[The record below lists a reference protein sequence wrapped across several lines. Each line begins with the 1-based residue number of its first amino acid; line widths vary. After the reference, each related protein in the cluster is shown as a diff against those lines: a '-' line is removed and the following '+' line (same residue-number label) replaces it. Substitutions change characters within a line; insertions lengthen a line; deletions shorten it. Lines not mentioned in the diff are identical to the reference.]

1 MTPQIHKEN
10 IRKNTERFLN
20 KRIPQ
25 IELMLGYHFKDK
37 SLLRQAFYHSR
48 IPICD
53 EYLDN
58 DQLEF
63 IGDRVLSVVIINL
76 YTRLSLKEI
85 DGYLWLPEV
94 QSLSNYHQKHIS
106 NDYWKKIIWKEKNLI
121 IRESLVLNPNDPNR
135 KNKNSKIWADLF
147 EAIFGALALD
157 SNYDFKMMEKAFI
170 NLKFRT
176 TGSFLKLCE
185 SELKMKEF
193 SREKLLNF

>member
-1 MTPQIHKEN
+1 MTQQVHEEN
-10 IRKNTERFLN
+10 IRKNTEQFLD

-48 IPICD
+48 IPIEG

-63 IGDRVLSVVIINL
+63 IGDRVLSIIIINL
-76 YTRLSLKEI
+76 YTRLSSKEI
-85 DGYLWLPEV
+85 DGYLWLPKV
-94 QSLSNYHQKHIS
+94 QSLSDYHQKHIS
-106 NDYWKKIIWKEKNLI
+106 NDYWKKIVWKKKNSI
-121 IRESLVLNPNDPNR
+121 IRESLVLGPNDPNR
-135 KNKNSKIWADLF
+135 KNKNCKIWADLF

-170 NLKFRT
+170 NLKFRI
-176 TGSFLKLCE
+176 TGSFLELCE
-185 SELKMKEF
+185 SELTIQKGKRGM
-193 SREKLLNF
+193 LLS